1 MKGTILLVEDEADTR
16 ELLGRA
22 LERAG
27 YRVLAARDAR
37 EGVERAVESRSV
49 DLVVTDVVLG
59 NDDRGGLRLMTELR
73 ARDIRAPVVVITAY
87 ADVEK
92 VKIAL
97 NEGAAYLLEK
107 PFRAA
112 ELLEAIDRVRS
123 QEGVSGAVEQILSRA
138 HLTEKERTVARHL
151 LNGLSSS
158 EIADLEKNSPK
169 TIRQHVTQ
177 IYAKCGVS
185 SRAEFFRLVY
195 VPAPRPV
202 PVTLRPV
209 RATPPHALT
218 PRHRLRPRLA
228 HPLQSEPP

>member
-195 VPAPRPV
+195 VR
-202 PVTLRPV
+202 
-209 RATPPHALT
+209 
-218 PRHRLRPRLA
+218 
-228 HPLQSEPP
+228 